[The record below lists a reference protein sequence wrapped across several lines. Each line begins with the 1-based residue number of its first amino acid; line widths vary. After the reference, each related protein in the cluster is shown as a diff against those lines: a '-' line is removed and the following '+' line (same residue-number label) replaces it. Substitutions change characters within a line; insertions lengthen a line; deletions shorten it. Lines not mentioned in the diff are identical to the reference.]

1 MDMMPTISS
10 IQNSVVLPYNV
21 VPTTLTIAE
30 NLMVAGLHGN
40 HRALF
45 SQVNGAVTL
54 NGSAITNPALQ
65 GRIAY
70 VTATQG
76 EVTYDDPSTAIPS
89 QRIYIQV
96 RSSDAPVST
105 QTLDFFIPKAN
116 STSDA
121 SNMGMYCTPG
131 LTTQTVK
138 ISDDETV
145 PLVVGPNSTII
156 GELSAGQRGFLLV
169 SNADV
174 NGIWS
179 SALSI
184 ARRVVPVLAHTG
196 LEIYKELQE
205 NQQTAGYESDRGILS
220 GVLALAKAAAPIGLS
235 MLSSILENN
244 NRA

>member
-40 HRALF
+40 HRAMF

-54 NGSAITNPALQ
+54 NGSVITNPALQ

-76 EVTYDDPSTAIPS
+76 EVTYDDPADTISS
-89 QRIYIQV
+89 QRLYIQV

-105 QTLDFFIPKAN
+105 QTLDFFIPKAQGP
-116 STSDA
+116 SDD
-121 SNMGMYCTPG
+121 SNMGMYCTQG

-138 ISDDETV
+138 ISDNETV

-156 GELSAGQRGFLLV
+156 GELSAGQRSFLLG
-169 SNADV
+169 SDADV
-174 NGIWS
+174 NGILS
-179 SALSI
+179 SVLSV
-184 ARRVVPVLAHTG
+184 ARRIIPVLANTG

-205 NQQTAGYESDRGILS
+205 NKQETGSTSDAGILS
-220 GVLALAKAAAPIGLS
+220 GVLALAKAAAPMGLS
-235 MLSSILENN
+235 MLSSILEANN
-244 NRA
+244 NR

>member
-96 RSSDAPVST
+96 V
-105 QTLDFFIPKAN
+105 
-116 STSDA
+116 
-121 SNMGMYCTPG
+121 M
-131 LTTQTVK
+131 
-138 ISDDETV
+138 
-145 PLVVGPNSTII
+145 LVT
-156 GELSAGQRGFLLV
+156 GFL
-169 SNADV
+169 NF
-174 NGIWS
+174 G
-179 SALSI
+179 
-184 ARRVVPVLAHTG
+184 HT
-196 LEIYKELQE
+196 I
-205 NQQTAGYESDRGILS
+205 S
-220 GVLALAKAAAPIGLS
+220 PIGTGCQ
-235 MLSSILENN
+235 
-244 NRA
+244 RPV